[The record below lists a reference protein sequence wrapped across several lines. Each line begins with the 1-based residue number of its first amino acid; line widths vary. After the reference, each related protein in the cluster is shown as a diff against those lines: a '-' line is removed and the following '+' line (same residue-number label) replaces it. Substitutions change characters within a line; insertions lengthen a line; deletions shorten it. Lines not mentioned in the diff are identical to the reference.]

1 MKLFFNKYS
10 LQIGSLLLVAI
21 LIYGK
26 TINYEFAVDDK
37 TVITN
42 NKFIQ
47 NNDIKNI
54 ITTTYWEGYADE
66 VGAVYRPVPLISYV
80 LTGNTAKSHHFIN
93 VLLWSITLVVLLFFL
108 SQSLFPEINKWLITT
123 GIILW
128 AVLPTNI
135 ETIANIKGRD
145 DMLAL
150 LFSLI
155 AMIYLMKVIEG
166 NKIIK
171 NSIIAGVLFVLAMFS
186 KETAIIFYP
195 FIIVLFY
202 IKSDLKKNWKSLLI
216 ITGFYAA
223 ALLIRG
229 VITSGYVAV
238 HLPENNM
245 VMMFDGIEKVYFQLH
260 LFLMYFVKLV
270 FPVNLSWDYSYG
282 FFELKNYLFEALL
295 SLLLI
300 TFLLYS
306 FYRAIKNKSITA
318 LFILM
323 YMSGVLLVSNILFLT
338 GSTFAERFLF
348 IPSLGLVLWL
358 IYFLNESKKLKNY
371 KNYILF
377 TLIIV
382 YGLSSFARVGDWK
395 TEETLITKDFNK
407 KSKSYRTELA
417 YLEIQINKYKSN
429 LNNLQLREQINT
441 LIKSSQAKY
450 SFIESVWNLSG
461 DFYKTIGNLLNA
473 EKSYQKSIEINSK
486 SFIAYVNLG
495 FIYQENKNFTA
506 AKEHYQ
512 KAIEINPNN
521 HIPYSNLGMMLH
533 GQNKYLEAKEYY
545 LKSLKIN
552 PDNPTIKQNIQNVN
566 NAINLYKL

>member
-1 MKLFFNKYS
+1 
-10 LQIGSLLLVAI
+10 
-21 LIYGK
+21 
-26 TINYEFAVDDK
+26 
-37 TVITN
+37 
-42 NKFIQ
+42 
-47 NNDIKNI
+47 
-54 ITTTYWEGYADE
+54 
-66 VGAVYRPVPLISYV
+66 
-80 LTGNTAKSHHFIN
+80 
-93 VLLWSITLVVLLFFL
+93 
-108 SQSLFPEINKWLITT
+108 
-123 GIILW
+123 
-128 AVLPTNI
+128 
-135 ETIANIKGRD
+135 
-145 DMLAL
+145 
-150 LFSLI
+150 
-155 AMIYLMKVIEG
+155 
-166 NKIIK
+166 
-171 NSIIAGVLFVLAMFS
+171 
-186 KETAIIFYP
+186 
-195 FIIVLFY
+195 
-202 IKSDLKKNWKSLLI
+202 
-216 ITGFYAA
+216 
-223 ALLIRG
+223 
-229 VITSGYVAV
+229 
-238 HLPENNM
+238 
-245 VMMFDGIEKVYFQLH
+245 
-260 LFLMYFVKLV
+260 MYFVKLV

-282 FFELKNYLFEALL
+282 FFELKNYFFEALL

-323 YMSGVLLVSNILFLT
+323 YMSGVLLVSNILFLL

-486 SFIAYVNLG
+486 SFIAFVNLG